1 MGVTTA
7 LTYPLDLLHTRLSA
21 DNTPM
26 TRQRVLNSTFQCF
39 NRTNLDE
46 GRLGLYKGVEFALM
60 GGLIRAMLQLPIYD
74 LVKWSANKAGADDIN
89 TQLGQFT
96 QRVGASF
103 VSAML
108 LSIILYPFDT
118 FKRNAQLNGG
128 LGFR

>member
-1 MGVTTA
+1 MSVTTA

-74 LVKWSANKAGADDIN
+74 LVKWSANKAGADNTN
-89 TQLGQFT
+89 TQLG
-96 QRVGASF
+96 
-103 VSAML
+103 
-108 LSIILYPFDT
+108 
-118 FKRNAQLNGG
+118 
-128 LGFR
+128 